1 VRAVAALVCF
11 ASLLSSALA
20 VTVEEVKRAGS
31 VEELQRILSQG
42 GVTERAIGRSIEGQP
57 LDAAIRDASDAL
69 ALRDSFRPGTQTSD
83 PAPTESAGDQA
94 QAAKEITSHPAYR
107 VDERPSESN
116 WLGNTLGDFFR
127 RVSEWF
133 QPPEVQGNMPGMN
146 LGFLGVLG
154 EIVKWV
160 VIVALVGA
168 VVYLII
174 YAIGRR
180 DPKRRAKS
188 TGLLEEGE
196 EAMAADE
203 WLAKADDLIA
213 GGEHR
218 LAMRCL
224 FLGCLMLCDEARVA
238 EFRREET
245 NWEHHDRIMRSRRR
259 PESVSFT
266 DATRR
271 FDLVWYGERGDF
283 AAEARW
289 MREFYMHVKSA
300 LRSFAA

>member
-1 VRAVAALVCF
+1 
-11 ASLLSSALA
+11 
-20 VTVEEVKRAGS
+20 VEEVKRAGS
-31 VEELQRILSQG
+31 VNELQRILREG
-42 GVTERAIGRSIEGQP
+42 DVTERTIGRSVEGKP
-57 LDAAIRDASDAL
+57 LEAAIRDASAAL
-69 ALRDSFRPGTQTSD
+69 ALRDSFQTEGQTTDLQDSPTRPVED
-83 PAPTESAGDQA
+83 PA

-116 WLGNTLGDFFR
+116 WLGNTLGDLFR
-127 RVSEWF
+127 RISDWF
-133 QPPEVQGNMPGMN
+133 RPPEVQGNMPGMN

-154 EIVKWV
+154 EILKWV

-174 YAIGRR
+174 YVIGRR

-188 TGLLEEGE
+188 TGLLEAGE
-196 EAMAADE
+196 EAMAADG

-213 GGEHR
+213 RGEHR

-271 FDLVWYGERGDF
+271 FDLVWYGERGDY

-300 LRSFAA
+300 LRSSAA